1 MTQFQDEP
9 GVLRWRLHFRSSPA
23 KVFDALATDGGRA
36 GYWAESARQR
46 EARSPSISSTTP
58 LFSGRILDCIAPRR
72 FSVEYFRTHA
82 TFELTP
88 DGQGGTDLLL
98 LATQLDESIRME
110 MAAGWVSVPMA
121 MKAFVDHGVDLRNHD
136 ADRAWAQGYADN

>member
-9 GVLRWRLHFRSSPA
+9 GVLRWRLHFRSSPD

-46 EARSPSISSTTP
+46 DGSITFHILNYPPFT
-58 LFSGRILDCIAPRR
+58 GRVLECIAPRR
-72 FSVEYFRTHA
+72 FSVEYFGTHA

-98 LATQLDESIRME
+98 LATQVDESIRME
-110 MAAGWVSVPMA
+110 MAAGWVSVLMA